1 MRGNTLAP
9 FVLLV
14 FLLTA
19 CGPSADQADHRSP
32 AADAGAH
39 AEIDWVDG
47 TVEQAFALAKELNK
61 PLFLY
66 WGAVWCPPCHYL
78 KNKVFKHPEFVEQSR
93 DFIAVYLDGDTDRA
107 QQWGERLA
115 VAGYPTVLVLN
126 PDGEEVMRM
135 SSGIPVDEY
144 NRVLAAALRNMRPIK
159 QILEEVLAAGAG
171 NAEADDLELLA
182 NYSWGQDTTVE
193 LSDEERLETFRALY
207 RGTPSSYKL
216 EKSKFL
222 ANYLDAAASAAQ
234 EDQAEPVL
242 LDGER
247 AELGAALLE
256 LLKDRGERNSNVFFV
271 AFGAAEITDLLEPE
285 AGEHREQLIR
295 AWEAAA
301 AAMEEDDS
309 LSITDRLYVINCR
322 ILTARARLPEPAEGE
337 PGAPLPDEL
346 LAHIRE
352 RIAWA
357 DEAVNSESE
366 RQAAMNTM
374 IGLLSDADL
383 IADAKAL
390 VTERMDDTLA
400 PHYYMSWMADLEE
413 QDGNVEQALRWSRR
427 AYDGSEGPYT
437 RFQWGSN
444 YLRDAM
450 RLAPEDA
457 DTVEQASNQVLPALL
472 AFDDAFANRNWT
484 RWQRLEKAYREWG
497 EDDDRGDAVARIRG
511 TVLAACERFAEGEDG
526 DEDSPRARCSGFLDS

>member
-1 MRGNTLAP
+1 MRANTFTS

-14 FLLTA
+14 FLITA
-19 CGPSADQADHRSP
+19 CGPSADQPDHRAP
-32 AADAGAH
+32 AADIGAH

-66 WGAVWCPPCHYL
+66 WGAIWCPPCHYL

-115 VAGYPTVLVLN
+115 ISGYPTVLVLN

-144 NRVLAAALRNMRPIK
+144 NRVLAAARQNMRPIK

-171 NAEADDLELLA
+171 NAEAADLELLA

-193 LSDEERLETFRALY
+193 LSGEERLETFRALY
-207 RGTPSSYKL
+207 QGTPSSSKL

-222 ANYLDAAASAAQ
+222 ANYLNAAGRAAQ
-234 EDQAEPVL
+234 ESPTAEPIL
-242 LDGER
+242 LGDER
-247 AELGAALLE
+247 ADLGTAVLE
-256 LLKDRGERNSNVFFV
+256 LLSDRAERNSNVFFV
-271 AFGAAEITDLLEPE
+271 AFGAVDVTDLLEPE
-285 AGEHREQLIR
+285 AGERREQLIS
-295 AWEAAA
+295 AWETAA

-309 LSITDRLYVINCR
+309 LSVTDRLYVINCR
-322 ILTARARLPEPAEGE
+322 IMIARSRMPEPAEGE
-337 PGAPLPDEL
+337 PKAPLPDDL
-346 LAHIRE
+346 LAHIRD

-357 DEAVNSESE
+357 GEAVKDESE
-366 RQAAMNTM
+366 LQAAMNTM
-374 IGLLSDADL
+374 TGLLSDADL

-390 VTERMDDTLA
+390 ITERIDDTLA

-413 QDGNVEQALRWSRR
+413 QDGNVEEALRWSRR
-427 AYDGSEGPYT
+427 AYDSSEGPYT
-437 RFQWGSN
+437 RFQWGTN

-450 RLAPEDA
+450 RLAPEDVE
-457 DTVEQASNQVLPALL
+457 TVEQASNQVLPALL
-472 AFDDAFANRNWT
+472 ALEDAFANRNWT

-497 EDDDRGDAVARIRG
+497 EDGRGDAVARIQG
-511 TVLAACERFAEGEDG
+511 TVLAACERFAEGEK
-526 DEDSPRARCSGFLDS
+526 DSPRARCSGFLGS